1 MRLFRACRIV
11 TDKPLRAERRQSE
24 SRKLMKHPVCA
35 LVFVIA
41 ALLMAPARGEV
52 DPAARGLQI
61 ATEMHGRDSNFGNYR
76 VDMDMTLRDRQ
87 GQSSTR
93 RIRAAVLEVVSGG
106 DKSRL
111 VFDAP
116 ADLRGTVFLSF
127 AHSDRAD
134 DQWLY
139 LPSLKR
145 TRRIASESKAGSFMG
160 SEFAFEDITAQEL
173 MKFSYS
179 FSGTDTLESRQA
191 LKIERVPRYEGSGYV
206 RQTVW
211 VDAERYVPLKV
222 EFFDRRNALQKTLVY
237 GGYQL
242 QDGRFWEPDSMD
254 MVNHQTGKSTTIQ
267 FSNYRYRSDLS
278 AQDFDPQRLENE
290 R

>member
-1 MRLFRACRIV
+1 
-11 TDKPLRAERRQSE
+11 
-24 SRKLMKHPVCA
+24 MKYA
-35 LVFVIA
+35 LHALTFLAA
-41 ALLMAPARGEV
+41 ALLLAPARAEG

-61 ATEMHGRDSNFGNYR
+61 ATEMHERDSKFGSYR

-93 RIRAAVLEVVSGG
+93 RIRAAVLEVAGDG

-116 ADLRGTVFLSF
+116 ADVRGTVFLSV

-145 TRRIASESKAGSFMG
+145 TRRIASDSKAGSFMG

-179 FSGTDTLESRQA
+179 YRGPDKLDARAAF
-191 LKIERVPRYEGSGYV
+191 KVERVPRYEGSGYV
-206 RQTVW
+206 RQMVW
-211 VDAERYVPLKV
+211 VDAERYVPLKI
-222 EFFDRRNALQKTLVY
+222 EFFDRRNELQKTLLY
-237 GGYQL
+237 AAYQ
-242 QDGRFWEPDSMD
+242 QHDGRFWKPESMS
-254 MVNHQTGKSTTIQ
+254 MVNHQTGKSTLIQ
-267 FSNYRYRSDLS
+267 FSNYRYRSDVS